1 VPNPPIVTT
10 KKGHAPIGAAAT
22 FRTPGLPPLDPP
34 KPDLTRKISPDA
46 TGYYEADPGAPMWN
60 SNRTLHL
67 NQAGHALVGWFRP
80 PPSFVTPT
88 QDYPVFFAVLVA
100 SLNPAHKTAKGLF
113 PFYYKT
119 FDTLD
124 GIDPDSVLSPFRPW
138 KRTEPPEDAGVLQG
152 MMEIRPDPD
161 GWDRP
166 DEFFSQRVL
175 VTLTFE
181 LPDGTDSPPIR
192 MVHKVPFARA
202 SERAIKFQDPS
213 LMRALIVRQRRP
225 IPSTFFDTSKPCGRA
240 WRDAR
245 ALFDPDPNGPL
256 ARQIASYEANKGDG
270 PDNTPGRMIAIDKM
284 TALLSFPWNSTD
296 YATFLSMLLMRDS
309 SRNSLTIGTETKTY
323 REWLA
328 SIAANEVTHSRTFP
342 PVFTRFMAGMTMF
355 RCDFA
360 FSALSGGGEFFPCVK
375 GAAGGF
381 KVTIDAF
388 TAPMANDGKMPSDDQ
403 FKKVAPNK
411 PAAEFY
417 GAFFELKGGLGD
429 PPSLPEKISFY
440 TSEMLD
446 SSSFDGAYFTI
457 AALDTSAGASV
468 GVSNPVMNPRI
479 GVKSGGDTQLI
490 RVFVNNVVLE
500 GTCADG
506 GIKPKFST
514 SKGFKMPKGST
525 LKKIFSS
532 RGTAD
537 DSDFFSITKGVKV
550 SAGVSGGVGY
560 IGTQQKFANWM
571 KAAPRSGTAWAEG
584 GDARTLSAGFTVG
597 SAEFTKREENGWSL
611 RFLLETVLATD
622 LALFG
627 GVPNVD
633 VNGYA
638 SPEYTPQYNLTL
650 SQKRADAVLQ
660 VIDDAV
666 GPLYSDTTTA
676 VGLGDSQ
683 DVFTGSDGQQH
694 QLQESDPTGN
704 PADRAKFE
712 KEHQEQVALW
722 PLWRKVEVNI
732 RGHFSVHVVTVGG
745 SEPG

>member
-1 VPNPPIVTT
+1 
-10 KKGHAPIGAAAT
+10 
-22 FRTPGLPPLDPP
+22 
-34 KPDLTRKISPDA
+34 
-46 TGYYEADPGAPMWN
+46 
-60 SNRTLHL
+60 
-67 NQAGHALVGWFRP
+67 
-80 PPSFVTPT
+80 
-88 QDYPVFFAVLVA
+88 
-100 SLNPAHKTAKGLF
+100 
-113 PFYYKT
+113 
-119 FDTLD
+119 
-124 GIDPDSVLSPFRPW
+124 
-138 KRTEPPEDAGVLQG
+138 
-152 MMEIRPDPD
+152 
-161 GWDRP
+161 
-166 DEFFSQRVL
+166 
-175 VTLTFE
+175 
-181 LPDGTDSPPIR
+181 
-192 MVHKVPFARA
+192 
-202 SERAIKFQDPS
+202 
-213 LMRALIVRQRRP
+213 
-225 IPSTFFDTSKPCGRA
+225 
-240 WRDAR
+240 
-245 ALFDPDPNGPL
+245 
-256 ARQIASYEANKGDG
+256 
-270 PDNTPGRMIAIDKM
+270 
-284 TALLSFPWNSTD
+284 
-296 YATFLSMLLMRDS
+296 MRDS
-309 SRNSLTIGTETKTY
+309 SRNTLTLGDHTKTY

-328 SIAANEVTHSRTFP
+328 DIAANEATNSRMFP
-342 PVFTRFMAGMTMF
+342 PVFSWFMAGMKVY
-355 RCDFA
+355 RYDFD
-360 FSALSGGGEFFPCVK
+360 FSELSGGADFFPCVK

-381 KVTIDAF
+381 KLKIDAF
-388 TAPMANDGKMPSDDQ
+388 ESPMSRDGKMPPDDQ

-411 PAAEFY
+411 APAEFF

-429 PPSLPEKISFY
+429 PPSLPGKMSFY
-440 TSEMLD
+440 SSQMLD

-457 AALDTSAGASV
+457 AALDASAGASV

-479 GVKSGGDTQLI
+479 GVKSGGDTQLL
-490 RVFVNNVVLE
+490 RVFVGNVVLE

-506 GIKPKFST
+506 GVTPKFST
-514 SKGFKMPKGST
+514 SKGFKMPKGEL

-537 DSDFFSITKGVKV
+537 DSDFFSISKGVKV
-550 SAGVSGGVGY
+550 SAGASGGVGY

-571 KAAPRSGTAWAEG
+571 RAAPRSGTAWAEG

-627 GVPNVD
+627 GVANVD

-650 SQKRADAVLQ
+650 SQKRANAVLQ

-694 QLQESDPTGN
+694 RLWESDPTGN